1 MTHEEFEQAVLA
13 GEITDFELYFEGKN
27 NIKKDLQNTPY
38 RLILLKH
45 GIETERILELDGAF
59 AIGMCIQERL
69 LPEQY
74 DEWKNKNN
82 EWILE
87 TFAENGYYLDELI
100 LSEYDEVR
108 KAVIENH
115 PEFCIERM
123 NQGKIYQIIHDYIIN
138 ETNPNI
144 ELFKTYIDA
153 LKSNSNDIGLVTKY
167 RAMTEAPST
176 IEKTMNDVQL
186 FESGSP
192 FWTTDL
198 TIKQI
203 QDVLKAR
210 EELIQQGY
218 SDFMEY
224 LLTTVREQNYNIN
237 YIGQE
242 ETALTCYYKLFNFL

>member
-1 MTHEEFEQAVLA
+1 
-13 GEITDFELYFEGKN
+13 
-27 NIKKDLQNTPY
+27 
-38 RLILLKH
+38 
-45 GIETERILELDGAF
+45 
-59 AIGMCIQERL
+59 
-69 LPEQY
+69 
-74 DEWKNKNN
+74 
-82 EWILE
+82 
-87 TFAENGYYLDELI
+87 
-100 LSEYDEVR
+100 
-108 KAVIENH
+108 
-115 PEFCIERM
+115 M

-138 ETNPNI
+138 ETNPNV

-203 QDVLKAR
+203 QNVLKAR

-218 SDFMEY
+218 SDFMGY
-224 LLTTVREQNYNIN
+224 LLTTVREPNYDIN